1 MYNDIR
7 LLFLPQMQLKQLAQN
22 FKESLSAIYQEDES
36 QALFLMALQHLLNY
50 SRADYLLKK
59 ELQIDDEKAAK
70 FLTILKELKTGRP
83 IQYVLG
89 ETHFY
94 GLTFKVDESV
104 LIPRPETE
112 ELVEWIVSVCSSQFS
127 VGTSLLQTPNSQ
139 LPTILDIGTGSGCI
153 AIALKKNLPNTKVYA
168 LDIAEDAIETA
179 KQNAL
184 LNNVEV
190 EFVKDDI
197 LTSSVLSLP
206 SPISLIVS
214 NPPYIKED
222 EKPAMH
228 QNVLANEPHTALFV
242 SNENPLIFYE
252 AIANFALKN
261 LANNGLL
268 FFEINEYLGEE
279 TVNLLDSKGF
289 KNIELKKDMQGKDRM
304 IKANPPTPKGAF
316 QVAKPLHSHPANSPF
331 GGKGD

>member
-1 MYNDIR
+1 
-7 LLFLPQMQLKQLAQN
+7 MQLKQLAQN
-22 FKESLSAIYQEDES
+22 FNESLTAIYQEDES
-36 QALFLMALQHLLNY
+36 HALFLVTLQHLLNFG
-50 SRADYLLKK
+50 RADYLLKK
-59 ELQIDDEKAAK
+59 ELEITDEQVAK

-89 ETHFY
+89 EAHFY

-112 ELVEWIVSVCSSQFS
+112 ELVEWIITVCSSQFS
-127 VGTSLLQTPNSQ
+127 VGNSLLQTTNHQ

-153 AIALKKNLPNTKVYA
+153 AISLKKNLPHTKVYA
-168 LDIAEDAIETA
+168 LDIAADTIETA
-179 KQNAL
+179 KQNAN
-184 LNNVEV
+184 LNNVKV
-190 EFVKDDI
+190 EFIKDDI
-197 LTSSVLSLP
+197 LTSSVLHLP
-206 SPISLIVS
+206 LPISIIVS

-228 QNVLANEPHTALFV
+228 QNVVDNEPHRALFV

-252 AIANFALKN
+252 AIADFALKN
-261 LANNGLL
+261 LSDNGLL

-304 IKANPPTPKGAF
+304 IKANPPTPKGGF
-316 QVAKPLHSHPANSPF
+316 S
-331 GGKGD
+331 GR